1 MVCLFLAHIFP
12 LGFIAFQHSNTNK
25 GIEFLEGCPYFP
37 FLEPIGSAKPK
48 FSEDI
53 NSKGITRE
61 QSSETTLVCPAQ
73 SFPLPSFRSVQILCQ
88 QGLSS

>member
-1 MVCLFLAHIFP
+1 MVSLFLAHLFS

-61 QSSETTLVCPAQ
+61 ESSETTLVCPAQ
-73 SFPLPSFRSVQILCQ
+73 SFPLPSFRSVHILCQ